1 MAPNTFCALPFH
13 QMTVMNDGKVRLCCR
28 SEVNMTCEGRDLS
41 LHHATLGQI
50 WNSQYLRSVR
60 RRMLSGLGVEDCLQC
75 YATEAGGATSL
86 RQVMNASFACR
97 LHATGDKELLQRTED
112 CLDSGGNMP
121 FPSALH
127 LWLGNHCNLKC
138 RMCSP
143 MFSSR
148 IAADRVHAAWFGGQ
162 KGAAVYGWQEDVF
175 EEIFQHAKR
184 VKLIQFSG
192 GEPFIHRT
200 FRDILRKLVE
210 TRDATHIELYITTNG
225 TTHSGELSSLLA
237 HFSSV
242 ELGISV
248 DGLGALQEYIR
259 FPSKWDALKRNI
271 SSFQKDKVPISIRP
285 TAQAYNAF
293 GLLDVERWC
302 DTNGIRCVLDNILLA
317 PEYLS
322 LDMLPYVVIL
332 KALHDW
338 EQYLQTE
345 CRKDNRWHVRNV
357 VSALRRPRA
366 APDKLAVLQ
375 DQFIRFTNDL
385 DESRGQS
392 FAAACPELY
401 DQLTAAGFRFRTPV
415 GR

>member
-1 MAPNTFCALPFH
+1 MVPKTFCALPFH

-28 SEVNMTCEGRDLS
+28 SEVNITSEGRDLS

-50 WNSQYLRSVR
+50 WNSDYLRSVR

-75 YATEAGGATSL
+75 YATEAGGGTSL
-86 RQVMNASFACR
+86 RQVMNASFASR
-97 LHATGDKELLQRTED
+97 LDATGDEELLKRTED

-121 FPSALH
+121 SPSALH
-127 LWLGNHCNLKC
+127 LWLGNQCNLKC

-148 IAADRVHAAWFGGQ
+148 IAADGVHAAWFSGQ
-162 KGAAVYGWQEDVF
+162 KGAVYRWQGGVLD
-175 EEIFQHAKR
+175 EIFQHAKY
-184 VKLIQFSG
+184 VTMIIFSG

-200 FRDILRKLVE
+200 FRNILQKLIE
-210 TRDATHIELYITTNG
+210 TRNAAHIQLYISSNG
-225 TTHSGELSSLLA
+225 MTHSGELSSLLA

-259 FPSKWDALKRNI
+259 FPSQWDALERNI
-271 SSFQKDKVPISIRP
+271 SSFQKDKVSISIRP
-285 TAQAYNAF
+285 TAQAYNVF
-293 GLLDVERWC
+293 GLLDVARWC
-302 DTNGIRCVLDNILLA
+302 DTNGIRFVLDNILWA
-317 PEYLS
+317 PGFLS
-322 LDMLPYVVIL
+322 LDMLPLIVIL
-332 KALHDW
+332 EALQDW
-338 EQYLQTE
+338 EQYFQTE
-345 CRKDNRWHVRNV
+345 CREDNRWHVRTV
-357 VSALRRPRA
+357 ISALRRPRP
-366 APDKLAVLQ
+366 APDKLAILQ

-401 DQLTAAGFRFRTPV
+401 DQLTTAGFRFRTPV
-415 GR
+415 GP